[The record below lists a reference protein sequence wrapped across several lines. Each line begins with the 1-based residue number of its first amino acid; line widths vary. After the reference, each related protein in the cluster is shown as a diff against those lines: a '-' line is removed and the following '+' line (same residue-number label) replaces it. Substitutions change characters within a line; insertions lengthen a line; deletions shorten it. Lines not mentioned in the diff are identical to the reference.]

1 MMDKEVDYTLK
12 LSAFAELTD
21 IDIEIIAHNKEDLK
35 LAIDLGAE
43 LIESYCDKKK
53 LILLDK
59 YSKEIESLR
68 SLYLYD

>member
-1 MMDKEVDYTLK
+1 MMNREVDYVLN

-21 IDIEIIAHNKEDLK
+21 IDIEITAHDKEDLK

-53 LILLDK
+53 FILLDK
-59 YSKEIESLR
+59 YNKEIESLR

>member
-21 IDIEIIAHNKEDLK
+21 IDIEITAHNKEDLE

-53 LILLDK
+53 SILLHR
-59 YSKEIESLR
+59 YNKEIESIR

>member
-21 IDIEIIAHNKEDLK
+21 IDIEITAHNKEDLK

-43 LIESYCDKKK
+43 LIELYCDKKK